1 MAPTDAIPRGGDM
14 ETAKTLQRRPI
25 YRCNI
30 RSSPDRVGLDVG
42 RGSDRPY
49 QVKPANEQ
57 DRPCE
62 PPL

>member
-1 MAPTDAIPRGGDM
+1 M

-30 RSSPDRVGLDVG
+30 RPSPDRVGLDVG
-42 RGSDRPY
+42 RGSDRSY
-49 QVKPANEQ
+49 QVEATNEE

-62 PPL
+62 SPH